1 MVNHNRRGRFFRVLG
16 FVLAVAVLTAACGS
30 DGAKIDA
37 TLLRLE
43 LRYPVHS
50 APDLRVT
57 GQEAAAPRGATISC
71 RTTDD
76 EKRLLG
82 SVEAGDD
89 GSFQLVLD
97 AETYPVNTL
106 AGDFMALNATLE
118 CRADSGPWVS
128 PLRAPLVAI
137 GSAAPAPHARH
148 DSL

>member
-1 MVNHNRRGRFFRVLG
+1 MANHNRRGRFLSLAG
-16 FVLAVAVLTAACGS
+16 FAFVVALLAAACGG
-30 DGAKIDA
+30 DDARIDA

-43 LRYPVHS
+43 LRYPVHGS
-50 APDLRVT
+50 PDLRVT

-82 SVEAGDD
+82 SVEAGED

-97 AETYPVNTL
+97 ADTYPVNAL

-118 CRADSGPWVS
+118 CRADGGPWVS

-137 GSAAPAPHARH
+137 GSTAPSPHARQV
-148 DSL
+148 SL